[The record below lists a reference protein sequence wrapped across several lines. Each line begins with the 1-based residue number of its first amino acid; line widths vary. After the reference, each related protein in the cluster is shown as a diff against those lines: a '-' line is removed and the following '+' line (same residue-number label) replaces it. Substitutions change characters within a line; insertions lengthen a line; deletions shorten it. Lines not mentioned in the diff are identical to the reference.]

1 MNKRDRKKFEKML
14 VELRERKLAYI
25 QMLRELSISKPQRE
39 DSGDISAFTDH
50 PADISAESDEREKMA
65 TLLSRETELLKEL
78 DTALERVRAGAYG
91 KCEGCG
97 ADISPARLQALPF
110 ATCCVK
116 CQTETEKG

>member
-25 QMLRELSISKPQRE
+25 QMLRELSISKPQRD

-78 DTALERVRAGAYG
+78 DTALERVRSGVYG

-110 ATCCVK
+110 ATFCVK